1 MTCFDALADENYGKK
16 SNDWLND
23 ARYARR
29 HILNTKI
36 IQKKNGKTTEKDG
49 LTYQREVFLRNR
61 ALRIEEK
68 DHKDETRSPQGSA
81 KPLPC
86 LRPSWMLES
95 NVNLSI
101 FPRYSARLLLTFR
114 LLTPLL
120 TKDDDPFYLFDNPVR
135 KDHILGL
142 PYLSAAAI
150 KGLAA
155 DAYQRAFPGDV
166 NWREAGQQAGV
177 HQFRHDDHN
186 QNDLPQSALRL
197 FGIADD
203 GMKIE
208 SEKGRLHFAPAWFNS
223 LQLLV
228 MNPGDP
234 ANAIG
239 TLPIQFEA
247 VASDQ
252 TGVLEVVYFNPY
264 GVKDS
269 DEATVRADL
278 ARWLGAVATW
288 WPVLGLGAKRLA
300 GYGAI
305 EIVKVQVQALGW
317 SGMAG
322 GAASGDPS
330 GPAIPDCV
338 REFQDATGAL
348 IPESTLDRR
357 LTLAGEAGAQLQ
369 AFSQDKERLQAR
381 KLELQQN
388 RQQPGADKE
397 LKQIKKDIEKINKQ
411 LDALRQ
417 PLQQEMQALRN
428 RYRNARTWL
437 DAHPAVK
444 QPVAGEIP
452 AEAAPALAERTE
464 TGPDSWIKLAHWIAE
479 KGQ

>member
-1 MTCFDALADENYGKK
+1 MTCFDMLADEHFEPKK
-16 SNDWLND
+16 DDWLQQG
-23 ARYARR
+23 ARLRRRVRKNKDLTDRRTEFLSQYALVNPKAGQGEANLHRC
-29 HILNTKI
+29 HSPAFLPTGLNTAA
-36 IQKKNGKTTEKDG
+36 
-49 LTYQREVFLRNR
+49 R
-61 ALRIEEK
+61 AMDQALA
-68 DHKDETRSPQGSA
+68 G
-81 KPLPC
+81 
-86 LRPSWMLES
+86 
-95 NVNLSI
+95 

-120 TKDDDPFYLFDNPVR
+120 TKDDDPFYLFDNPTR
-135 KDHILGL
+135 KDHLLGL
-142 PYLSAAAI
+142 PYLSAASL
-150 KGLAA
+150 KGLSA
-155 DAYQRAFPGDV
+155 DAYQRAFPNPRPWLDL
-166 NWREAGQQAGV
+166 GQDDPDRTRV
-177 HQFRHDDHN
+177 FRHADPH
-186 QNDLPQSALRL
+186 ARRL

-203 GMKIE
+203 GAKIE
-208 SEKGRLHFAPAWFNS
+208 SEKGRLHFAPVWFNS

-247 VASDQ
+247 VAPDQ
-252 TGVLEVVYFNPY
+252 TGVLEVVYFNPH

-305 EIVKVQVQALGW
+305 EIVKAQVQALGW
-317 SGMAG
+317 SGMADD
-322 GAASGDPS
+322 AASGDPS
-330 GPAIPDCV
+330 GPAIPDYV
-338 REFQDATGAL
+338 REFQDATGDL
-348 IPESTLDRR
+348 IPESALDRR
-357 LTLAGEAGAQLQ
+357 LTLAGEAGEQLQ

-417 PLQQEMQALRN
+417 PLQQEIQALRN

-437 DAHPAVK
+437 EAHPAVK
-444 QPVAGEIP
+444 QPAAGEIS
-452 AEAAPALAERTE
+452 AEAAPALAERTQ
-464 TGPDSWIKLAHWIAE
+464 TGPESWLRLAHWMVE
-479 KGQ
+479 NGDD